1 MNKEDEEVFNSYIR
15 PFFIE
20 RGLPSSDSFLREI
33 TELFIDASQ
42 MIVHYRKEQS
52 IANTSDVNQNSKK
65 EKTEADEAEK
75 VNQAKKYRRSRDIGK
90 RTNRDSRGIM

>member
-15 PFFIE
+15 PFFKE

-42 MIVHYRKEQS
+42 RLIYHKNEEYNQKVAIETEEVEPKPKPYTRKRY
-52 IANTSDVNQNSKK
+52 D
-65 EKTEADEAEK
+65 
-75 VNQAKKYRRSRDIGK
+75 RSNIYKGLK
-90 RTNRDSRGIM
+90 